1 MYVDSMITWHSGPS
15 AVARG
20 ASARRGAGHVSYVIH
35 LHAGL
40 IILSAYVAATCGA
53 AMFSGYHHIAIL
65 GVVNL
70 IAVAAVARLAIDGF
84 ASL

>member
-1 MYVDSMITWHSGPS
+1 MV
-15 AVARG
+15 
-20 ASARRGAGHVSYVIH
+20 
-35 LHAGL
+35 
-40 IILSAYVAATCGA
+40 SAYVPATCGA
-53 AMFSGYHHIAIL
+53 AIFSGYHIAIL

>member
-1 MYVDSMITWHSGPS
+1 MV
-15 AVARG
+15 
-20 ASARRGAGHVSYVIH
+20 
-35 LHAGL
+35 
-40 IILSAYVAATCGA
+40 SAYVAATCGA